1 MIKLFGALVVLVA
14 FCHLLPVNGE
24 QFTPELVLQT
34 GHNRP
39 VVAVAISPDRRWLA
53 SGSQDSTVK
62 IWDLSN
68 GLLLRTLYG
77 HSGKVNAVA
86 ISPDGQWIASAAED
100 FQVRLWEI
108 ATGNQAFS
116 LAGHQNSPTA
126 VAFSR
131 DGRTLVSAAID
142 SVRIWDVA
150 TGREVRTIPMKAE
163 DQSGRVTISPDG
175 RFIVVGGGFGKPG
188 TLSGGNVV
196 RPLKVID
203 IATGN
208 ETATE
213 KVDTSSPF
221 GSIAF
226 SPDGNFLAVRKT
238 HVKGKTNEE
247 SIKIIQTQSGDERS
261 TLKIAGEGTSY
272 AGGAMAF
279 SPDGKYLAA
288 EGPLGGSLRASV
300 LLFDL
305 GTGQQIRELTTTG
318 FFTPG
323 MNLDITRMISNPLVF
338 SPDTQLLAL
347 GGGSAIQL
355 WNANTGKEVATLRTN
370 LKAGAVSSN
379 KLDPRLQEALEK
391 SGATNET
398 MEMGQE
404 AGTLMEQMNDP
415 DNPLS
420 GIMRFAQQIAGVQG
434 TSKMTNI
441 IADHRVEFSPDS
453 RWLVTE
459 RARNIDAWDLSSG
472 TLIPL
477 PLGLARPAAFSRNG
491 RMFASVGFDPAKKT
505 EGGLKLSLR
514 ETGSLTV
521 ERDIDISGEPQQ
533 IVFASDASSVAIMIG
548 SGIKVFETKTGDLL
562 HSFTVGD
569 NSTGTG
575 TFSPDGRF
583 IAYGGKQ
590 MPQAM
595 GMFPAG
601 ILSGANMSR
610 NQAKEANKDMMKQMS
625 EMLKKGS
632 MNAPPAKYQIKL
644 YDLSSGQQTAAID
657 VESVEPPPAPNQPQS
672 MMNME
677 TMTGDYHDFAF
688 SEDAS
693 LIAVQDYD
701 QQYPAVKIYTVPSGQ
716 LQSTIRLSSTQ
727 AKPTGTMD
735 IGKLLKTRPRYFLAF
750 SPDRRMLA
758 VTIQE
763 GGYAVRLYNL
773 QDGKIVR
780 EIKSPGRV
788 DALNF
793 SPNGRAIVTLQQDG
807 SRILWNA
814 ATGQKMATLVEF
826 PGLNF
831 TTEWLV
837 TSPDGLF
844 DGSPAA
850 CNQILWR
857 FSPNTFD
864 VAPVEVFFNEFY
876 YPGLLGEVM
885 AGKSPPAPRDI
896 TQIDRRQPQV
906 KITSANSTT
915 DKISERTVKLQ
926 IQITDTGSGAR
937 DLRLFRNGSLVKVW
951 HGDVAGSIDATVPI
965 VAGDNRFVAY
975 AFSRTNIK
983 SADSALDLQG
993 ADTLRTASTA
1003 HVLAI
1008 GINQYA
1014 NDNFNLKFAVP
1025 DAQAFGENLRAAI
1038 TKAGSYASTEVTY
1051 LLDQDA
1057 TKANILAALEK
1068 LKETVRPEDS
1078 IFVYYA
1084 GHGTAEGSR
1093 FYLVPHD
1100 LGYSGAREGLDDDAM
1115 KSVLANSISDLEL
1128 QEKFEGIDAGEIV
1141 LLIDACNSGQALESE
1156 EKRRGLMNS
1165 RGLAQL
1171 AYEKG
1176 MYVLAAAQGYQAAI
1190 EAAELGHGY
1199 LTYTLVEEGLKTA
1212 AADKSPQD
1220 GQVWIREWLD
1230 YSTLRVPE
1238 MQSSHMEQARLL
1250 KHEVAFVEG
1259 EEKMEDL
1266 AQRNLQ
1272 RPRVF
1277 YRREP
1282 EINPLVIAKP

>member
-1 MIKLFGALVVLVA
+1 MRFFHAVLILIFLCHVVPA
-14 FCHLLPVNGE
+14 YAE

-53 SGSQDSTVK
+53 SGSQDSTIK

-77 HSGKVNAVA
+77 HSGKLNAVA

-100 FQVRLWEI
+100 FQVRLWGI
-108 ATGNQAFS
+108 ATGNQALS
-116 LAGHQNSPTA
+116 LTGHQTSPTA

-131 DGRTLVSAAID
+131 DGRTLVSASID
-142 SVRIWDVA
+142 SVKMWDVA
-150 TGREVRTIPMKAE
+150 TGHEIRTMLMKPE
-163 DQSGRVTISPDG
+163 DQAGRIAISPDG
-175 RFIVVGGGFGKPG
+175 RFVVIGGGTGAKG
-188 TLSGGNVV
+188 AA
-196 RPLKVID
+196 PLRVLEL
-203 IATGN
+203 ATGK
-208 ETATE
+208 EMAKE
-213 KVDTSSPF
+213 KVDISSPF
-221 GSIAF
+221 GAVAF
-226 SPDGNFLAVRKT
+226 SPDGNFLAIRKT
-238 HVKGKTNEE
+238 SVKKEISE
-247 SIKIIQTQSGDERS
+247 SIKIIETQSGDEKA
-261 TLKIAGEGTSY
+261 TLKLQGAGASY
-272 AGGAMAF
+272 ASGAMAF
-279 SPDGKYLAA
+279 SSDGKLLAA
-288 EGPLGGSLRASV
+288 EGPLGTSMKASV

-305 GTGQQIRELTTTG
+305 ATGQQIRDLTTTG
-318 FFTPG
+318 FFNPG
-323 MNLDITRMISNPLVF
+323 LNMDIARMIANPLVF
-338 SPDTQLLAL
+338 SPDNQLLAL

-355 WNANTGKEVATLRTN
+355 WNPTTGKEVATLRTN
-370 LKAGAVSSN
+370 LKAGATSSN
-379 KLDPRLQEALEK
+379 KLDPQMEEAMQK
-391 SGATNET
+391 TGVTADT
-398 MEMGQE
+398 MDMGQE
-404 AGTLMEQMNDP
+404 ASTMMDQMNDP

-420 GIMRFAQQIAGVQG
+420 GMMRFAQQIGSLEGV
-434 TSKMTNI
+434 SKITNMI
-441 IADHRVEFSPDS
+441 QDHRIEFSADG
-453 RWLVTE
+453 RWLVTQKS
-459 RARNIDAWDLSSG
+459 RNVDAWDLESG
-472 TLIPL
+472 TFLPL
-477 PLGLARPAAFSRNG
+477 PLGLARPVAFSRNS
-491 RMFASVGFDPAKKT
+491 RLFASLGFDPAKQN
-505 EGGLKLSLR
+505 EGPLQLRLR
-514 ETGSLTV
+514 EAGSLTV
-521 ERDIDISGEPQQ
+521 VKNIDINGEPQQ
-533 IVFASDASSVAIMIG
+533 VVFSSDGTSVAILLRNQIQ
-548 SGIKVFETKTGDLL
+548 IFETKTGDLSR
-562 HSFTVGD
+562 SFTVEQNG
-569 NSTGTG
+569 TGTG
-575 TFSPDGRF
+575 LFSQDGRF
-583 IAYGGKQ
+583 VAYGGKELGQ
-590 MPQAM
+590 VM
-595 GMFPAG
+595 GMFPPG
-601 ILSGANMSR
+601 MLSGGAATSKK
-610 NQAKEANKDMMKQMS
+610 QSKEISKDMMKQMAQ
-625 EMLKKGS
+625 MLGSGS
-632 MNAPPAKYQIKL
+632 MTAQPSKYQIKL
-644 YDLSSGQQTAAID
+644 FDIQSGQQTAAID
-657 VESVEPPPAPNQPQS
+657 VESAEPPADPKHPQS
-672 MMNME
+672 MMNVEM
-677 TMTGDYHDFAF
+677 MSGDVHDFTF
-688 SEDAS
+688 SNDGN
-693 LIAVQDYD
+693 LIAVQDFD
-701 QQYPAVKIYTVPSGQ
+701 QRYPAVKIYTVPSGQ
-716 LQSTIRLSSTQ
+716 LQSTIRLSATQ
-727 AKPTGTMD
+727 TTPTAGLDMR
-735 IGKLLKTRPRYFLAF
+735 KFLKTKPRYFLAF
-750 SPDRRMLA
+750 SPDRKILA

-763 GGYAVRLYNL
+763 GGYAVRLYNV
-773 QDGKIVR
+773 QDGKILR
-780 EIKSPGRV
+780 EIHSPGRV

-793 SPNGRAIVTLQQDG
+793 SPNGRVIVTLVQDG
-807 SRILWNA
+807 TRILWNA
-814 ATGQKMATLVEF
+814 ETGKKMATLVEI

-857 FSPNTFD
+857 FSPSTFD

-876 YPGLLGEVM
+876 YPGLLSEIM
-885 AGKSPPAPRDI
+885 AGKSPAAPRDI

-906 KITSANSTT
+906 KIGSANLTT
-915 DKISERTVKLQ
+915 DKISERMVKLQ
-926 IQITDTGSGAR
+926 IQVIDSGSGAR

-951 HGDVAGSIDATVPI
+951 HGDVAGDVEATVPI

-983 SADSALDLQG
+983 SADSILDLHG
-993 ADTLRTASTA
+993 ADSLRTASTA

-1014 NDNFNLKFAVP
+1014 NENFNLKFAVP

-1038 TKAGSYASTEVTY
+1038 SKAGSYASTDVTY
-1051 LLDQDA
+1051 LVNQDA

-1068 LKETVRPEDS
+1068 LKQTARPEDS

-1100 LGYSGAREGLDDDAM
+1100 LGYSGAREGLDNDAM
-1115 KSVLANSISDLEL
+1115 KSVLTSSISDLEL

-1199 LTYTLVEEGLKTA
+1199 LTYTLVEEGLKTT

-1238 MQSSHMEQARLL
+1238 MQSSHMEQSRLL

-1259 EEKMEDL
+1259 EEKMEDV

-1282 EINPLVIAKP
+1282 EITPLVIAKP